1 MEKFRL
7 NNLNYIFILSPVL
20 FLFVYVSVLFL
31 DSYFMFAVTTI
42 DPSISFSSLL
52 QTNLRW
58 SFFVYQAFGLVFC
71 FFFVINRT
79 ISFTSLSW
87 LQAIVVSTTVSSF
100 LQIILVL
107 ESFFFVFPAAFV
119 FIVVVVVVVL
129 LGLAPNDYS
138 GIIPLFSSSV

>member
-52 QTNLRW
+52 QTKSRW
-58 SFFVYQAFGLVFC
+58 SFCLVGFW
-71 FFFVINRT
+71 F
-79 ISFTSLSW
+79 
-87 LQAIVVSTTVSSF
+87 SF
-100 LQIILVL
+100 LLRL
-107 ESFFFVFPAAFV
+107 R
-119 FIVVVVVVVL
+119 
-129 LGLAPNDYS
+129 D
-138 GIIPLFSSSV
+138 

>member
-58 SFFVYQAFGLVFC
+58 SFFVY
-71 FFFVINRT
+71 
-79 ISFTSLSW
+79 
-87 LQAIVVSTTVSSF
+87 
-100 LQIILVL
+100 
-107 ESFFFVFPAAFV
+107 
-119 FIVVVVVVVL
+119 
-129 LGLAPNDYS
+129 
-138 GIIPLFSSSV
+138 